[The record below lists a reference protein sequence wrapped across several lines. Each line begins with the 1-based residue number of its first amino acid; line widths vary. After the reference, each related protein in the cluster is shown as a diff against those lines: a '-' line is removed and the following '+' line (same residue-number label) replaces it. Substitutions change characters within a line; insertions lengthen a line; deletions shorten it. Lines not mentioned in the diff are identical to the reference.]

1 MKIIDRY
8 VLRSFLEVFLSSIF
22 IVAFMFTAISV
33 LDSMSYLMGKKGAG
47 FGEIVYY
54 YTLQLPQTIY
64 MTAPIA
70 ALISAM
76 IVLGTFNQRFE
87 IMAIRAAGVSIAR
100 VTAPVLI
107 ISLFICGGLF
117 ALGNTLVPYGNR
129 YFFNMEEKIK
139 GHDDE
144 EENRLWYVSGEGDS
158 RLIVRAGHMDRNTG
172 ELKSLAVYRLGADFR
187 LLEQT
192 LAEKAVYDP
201 GKGWTG
207 TAVTRRCF
215 DGRLPPRTET
225 FSRDVLDI
233 PDTREDLRRVQRA
246 PEEMTLAELN
256 RQIQRIEKH
265 GRSDDAFKVER
276 QARFAIPFATVI
288 LILVGAPL
296 AIRPVRSSGLAV
308 SILGAIIVGF
318 VYYIIIA
325 EFISL
330 GKGGLVSP
338 LVAAWTANVIF
349 GIFGAVL
356 FKGLRK

>member
-8 VLRSFLEVFLSSIF
+8 VLRSFLGVFLGSLL
-22 IVAFMFTAISV
+22 IVAFMFTALSV
-33 LDSMSYLMGKKGAG
+33 LDSMSYLMGKKGAT

-54 YTLQLPQTIY
+54 YILQLPQTIY
-64 MTAPIA
+64 MTAPVA

-76 IVLGTFNQRFE
+76 ITLGTFNQRFE
-87 IMAIRAAGVSIAR
+87 IMAIRAAGVSVAR
-100 VTAPVLI
+100 ATTPVLI
-107 ISLFICGGLF
+107 ASLFICAGLF

-139 GHDDE
+139 GYDKE
-144 EENRLWYVSGEGDS
+144 EENRIWYVSEKGET
-158 RLIVRAGHMDRNTG
+158 RLFIRAGHMDRNTG
-172 ELKSLAVYRLGADFR
+172 HLKSLTVFDLGPGFR
-187 LLEQT
+187 LEKQTVAEEGVYEPEQGW
-192 LAEKAVYDP
+192 LARNVIDRYFEDK
-201 GKGWTG
+201 
-207 TAVTRRCF
+207 
-215 DGRLPPRTET
+215 LPPRTE
-225 FSRDVLDI
+225 RLEKDLLRI
-233 PDTREDLRRVQRA
+233 PDTKKDLLRVQRP
-246 PEEMTLAELN
+246 PEEMTLSELN

-265 GRSDDAFKVER
+265 GRSDAAFKVER

-288 LILVGAPL
+288 LILVGTPL

-330 GKGGLVSP
+330 GKGGMVSP
-338 LVAAWTANVIF
+338 VAAAWTANVIF

-356 FKGLRK
+356 FSGLRK